1 MITTQDNS
9 LLTYDQW
16 KVARLNTLGAS
27 EVGVVVYGNPWTSNL
42 ELFYEKIGGGRD
54 RVENIRM
61 FMGKQTED
69 INRKLYEYYEGTE
82 QSVVD
87 NHRAGKKVRQVIN
100 LDATFFNDK
109 YSHLSV
115 TPDGEIQDYGVY
127 AGHGKGTYENKNTTS
142 WYLNSFESGLPTDN
156 VLQLCTQI
164 LVCEYNYGDLFYFID
179 NSKFQL
185 HHIEKEALGNIE
197 ETILLHTI
205 PFWDNVLKARPLYN
219 QLYEAQRNM
228 NQRLMAE
235 LQKEIASLEPPAQNT
250 TGYLNFL
257 SQKYKDKMAGMGIM
271 DGTEAML
278 QVARRHKELGNQIVE
293 LEGQRRMMEVELKNI
308 IGDKHTLN
316 FGANGKVTWAADK
329 TGKRTFLNKVKLT
342 T

>member
-1 MITTQDNS
+1 MAVRWQDNS

-16 KVARLNTLGAS
+16 RVIRLESLGAS
-27 EVGVVVYGNPWTSNL
+27 EFGTVVYGNPWTSNL
-42 ELFYEKIGGGRD
+42 ELFYEKIGAGRE

-61 FMGKQTED
+61 FMGKETEETS
-69 INRKLYEYYEGTE
+69 RKLHAYYSGTE

-87 NHRAGKKVRQVIN
+87 NYRAGRKVKETIN
-100 LDATFFNDK
+100 LNSTAFNDK
-109 YSHLSV
+109 YPHLSC
-115 TPDGEIQDYGVY
+115 TPDSEIQPYGIY
-127 AGHGKGTYENKNTTS
+127 EGRGKGTLEIKNTTS

-156 VLQLCTQI
+156 VLQLCGQI
-164 LVCEYNYGDLFYFID
+164 MVCEYGYGELFYFID

-185 HHIEKEALGNIE
+185 HAIDRSEIGNIE
-197 ETILLHTI
+197 ETILLHTV

-228 NQRLMAE
+228 NQRLMGE
-235 LQKEIASLEPPAQNT
+235 LQKEIANLEPPAQNT
-250 TGYLNFL
+250 AGYLNFL

-293 LEGQRRMMEVELKNI
+293 LESQRRMMEVELKNI

-316 FGANGKVTWAADK
+316 FGANGKVTWAADR
-329 TGKRTFLNKVKLT
+329 TGKRVFLNKVKL
-342 T
+342 